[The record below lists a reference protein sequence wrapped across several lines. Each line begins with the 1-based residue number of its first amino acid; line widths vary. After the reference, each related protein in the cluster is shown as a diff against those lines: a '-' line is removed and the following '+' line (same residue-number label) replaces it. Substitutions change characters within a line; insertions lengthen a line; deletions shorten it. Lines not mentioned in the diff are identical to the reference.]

1 MDESNRVEEEDEGT
15 PIEEPIV
22 TFFLFSFQVHCTTLH
37 CTSRKPNASNY
48 VHYQQTTI
56 EKGERERERVR
67 ALSQTSGQERP
78 PPPLLFIC
86 FISLIQIPFFYILF
100 DDINT

>member
-1 MDESNRVEEEDEGT
+1 MDESNRVEKEEEEGT

-22 TFFLFSFQVHCTTLH
+22 TFFFSFQVHCTTLH

-56 EKGERERERVR
+56 EKGGRERVR

-78 PPPLLFIC
+78 PPPPRRPVLFIC
-86 FISLIQIPFFYILF
+86 FISPIQIPLFFI
-100 DDINT
+100 